1 MKEAQL
7 KSYLSVGKRKFI
19 SGNRHG
25 WCVVEVKAQLLLHAD
40 QLDAAED
47 VGDLLLQV
55 VIGDLPWPCVG
66 WLVLEQ
72 GGVEELGKQDV
83 DGGEAHL
90 VFRVHVRLVAGEL
103 EQQLDHVLLGV
114 EAGRVKRGG
123 EQLLVDMARAGSS
136 LRIGL

>member
-1 MKEAQL
+1 M
-7 KSYLSVGKRKFI
+7 
-19 SGNRHG
+19 
-25 WCVVEVKAQLLLHAD
+25 VEVEAQLLLHAD

-47 VGDLLLQV
+47 VRDLLLQV
-55 VIGDLPWPCVG
+55 LVGDLPWPCVG
-66 WLVLEQ
+66 RLVLEQ
-72 GGVEELGKQDV
+72 GGVEELGEQDV

-114 EAGRVKRGG
+114 EASRVQRRG
-123 EQLLVDMARAGSS
+123 EQLLVDMAGAGSS

>member
-1 MKEAQL
+1 M
-7 KSYLSVGKRKFI
+7 
-19 SGNRHG
+19 
-25 WCVVEVKAQLLLHAD
+25 VEVKAQLLLHAD

-55 VIGDLPWPCVG
+55 LVGDLAWPRVG

-72 GGVEELGKQDV
+72 GRVEELGKQDV

-90 VFRVHVRLVAGEL
+90 VLRVHVRLVAGEL

-114 EAGRVKRGG
+114 EAGRVQGGG
-123 EQLLVDMARAGSS
+123 EQLLVHMARAGSS
-136 LRIGL
+136 LTIGL